1 MATVEAVRVRDD
13 VTPRPHID
21 TNSHTPPPRKEPQ
34 SDNESAID
42 DAEVAESVFS
52 EDLGGATLERK
63 LTNDAHTTVPRPGD
77 VRINVKGAFIIED
90 DEEPGTPESEKE
102 KGDFE
107 EEGYTLERRGI
118 RLPNHRQVVSH
129 IAVDVRLP
137 LPYIH
142 AKEKKTV
149 LTIYVISRSA
159 VPLPNSSTSPQSQAQ
174 KPAAASISSNSKQT
188 R

>member
-1 MATVEAVRVRDD
+1 MATVEAAHTRARDD

-21 TNSHTPPPRKEPQ
+21 TKSYAAPTRQASQ
-34 SDNESAID
+34 SDSESAID
-42 DAEVAESVFS
+42 DTELAESVFS

-90 DEEPGTPESEKE
+90 DEEPGTPESGEE
-102 KGDFE
+102 RGDFE

-129 IAVDVRLP
+129 IAADVRLSLPP
-137 LPYIH
+137 LLSY
-142 AKEKKTV
+142 
-149 LTIYVISRSA
+149 
-159 VPLPNSSTSPQSQAQ
+159 LPFVCQDEEL
-174 KPAAASISSNSKQT
+174 IG
-188 R
+188 RD